1 MPENR
6 LEIIKKYLK
15 TDNISLET
23 LKTLTGE
30 QESKNLI
37 KNLLNIEREYLVYCD
52 IKSSPPKYKIFSN
65 IKNLI
70 LMAKESEEITNFTP
84 YIGKVRK
91 FKKNLKFLED
101 KLIERELYNDDW
113 KEFITQ
119 ISDDIEYYEME
130 FMSKAQE
137 QYKNN
142 NYEFLSYIIYEVKS
156 KNHLKQVLALSPHYI
171 NTRNDDKKHIVID
184 LIENF
189 VEEIKKQKK
198 NNINTILY
206 FESIIEEFMENSRF
220 KLTDEERNNV
230 EKIISET
237 REYFNINRNNIKNF
251 KQKEICI
258 KDIEDRL
265 NSNNITRQKIEKLN
279 FKYNINNGFSQNVQ
293 SEISH
298 MEINPNSN
306 IITIDGIDTLD
317 MDDALSI
324 EKKDGIYKLN
334 VYIADVAKVIHEGM
348 YLDLEAKKRTSTIYL
363 SDNIIPMFPFELS
376 NNILSLNTNNY
387 KDVIVYEMYID
398 EKGKIINKNITKR
411 QVLISNKLS
420 YNDVNNIIVNGSN
433 NKNLETTILNLSEL
447 SNILKKNNT
456 KKDWYKEIEDFYNII
471 SGVHKKET
479 SNKDKSPSEVIV
491 EEIMILTNMLTALIF
506 SEKGLPFIYRVHPN
520 IKDTK
525 DYESLKFLEEMV
537 NTEFEHTNTKAYLK
551 IIESLINLY
560 PKAYYSTDNIGHFGI
575 DVKYYSHS
583 TSPIRRYPD
592 LLVQRLI
599 HDLIFE
605 YPTDE
610 KIMHWEEQLIGL
622 CEHLN
627 TQSEIN
633 YSYQCEYEKLKKLI
647 RKEGK

>member
-23 LKTLTGE
+23 LKSLTGE

-37 KNLLNIEREYLVYCD
+37 KNLLNIEREYLIYCD
-52 IKSSPPKYKIFSN
+52 LKSTPPKYKIFSN

-142 NYEFLSYIIYEVKS
+142 NYEFLSYIIYEVKN

-456 KKDWYKEIEDFYNII
+456 KKDGYREIEDFYNII

-583 TSPIRRYPD
+583 TSPIRRYAD

-610 KIMHWEEQLIGL
+610 KVRYWEEQLIVL

>member
-456 KKDWYKEIEDFYNII
+456 KKDGYREIEDFYNII

-583 TSPIRRYPD
+583 TSPIRRYAD

>member
-1 MPENR
+1 MSENR
-6 LEIIKKYLK
+6 LEIVKKYLK

-23 LKTLTGE
+23 LKNLTGE

-37 KNLLNIEREYLVYCD
+37 KNLLNIEREYLIYCD
-52 IKSSPPKYKIFSN
+52 IKSGPPDYSDFKN

-70 LMAKESEEITNFTP
+70 LQAKESEDITSFTS

-91 FKKNLKFLED
+91 FKKNLSFLEAQL
-101 KLIERELYNDDW
+101 KEKSLFNNEWKRFIE
-113 KEFITQ
+113 I
-119 ISDDIEYYEME
+119 ISDDIELFEME
-130 FMSKAQE
+130 FMVKAQE

-142 NYEFLSYIIYEVKS
+142 NYEFLSYIIYEVKN
-156 KNHLKQVLALSPHYI
+156 KNHLRQILTMSPHYV
-171 NTRNDDKKHIVID
+171 NTRNNEKKHIVVD
-184 LIENF
+184 LIERFN
-189 VEEIKKQKK
+189 VEIKSPQK
-198 NNINTILY
+198 NNINNILY
-206 FESIIEEFMENSRF
+206 LGTIIEEFMESSRF
-220 KLTDEERNNV
+220 KLTDEERKYL
-230 EKIISET
+230 ESIIKET
-237 REYFNINRNNIKNF
+237 ADYLSANKSNIRHCR
-251 KQKEICI
+251 QKEICL
-258 KDIEDRL
+258 KDIDDKL

-279 FKYNINNGFSQNVQ
+279 FKYNISNGFSQNIQ
-293 SEISH
+293 SEISY

-348 YLDLEAKKRTSTIYL
+348 YLDLEARKRTSTIYL

-376 NNILSLNTNNY
+376 NNILSLNANNY
-387 KDVIVYEMYID
+387 KDVIAYEMYID
-398 EKGKIINKNITKR
+398 EKGRIINKNITKR
-411 QVLISNKLS
+411 QVLISKKLS
-420 YNDVNNIIVNGSN
+420 YNDVNNIIVHGSN

-447 SNILKKNNT
+447 ASILKKNNT
-456 KKDWYKEIEDFYNII
+456 KKDGYREIEDFYNII

-491 EEIMILTNMLTALIF
+491 EEIMILTNMLNALIF

-537 NTEFEHTNTKAYLK
+537 NTEFERTNTKAYLK

-583 TSPIRRYPD
+583 TSPIRRYAD
-592 LLVQRLI
+592 LVVQRLI

-605 YPTDE
+605 YPTDK
-610 KIMHWEEQLIGL
+610 KIIHWEEQLPGL

>member
-23 LKTLTGE
+23 LKSLTGE

-37 KNLLNIEREYLVYCD
+37 KNLLNIEREYLIYCD
-52 IKSSPPKYKIFSN
+52 LKSTPPKYKIFSN

-142 NYEFLSYIIYEVKS
+142 NYEFLSYIIYEVKN

-420 YNDVNNIIVNGSN
+420 YNDVNNIIVTGSN
-433 NKNLETTILNLSEL
+433 NKNLENTILNLSEL
-447 SNILKKNNT
+447 ASILKKNNT
-456 KKDWYKEIEDFYNII
+456 KKDGYREIEDFYNII

-583 TSPIRRYPD
+583 TSPIRRYAD

>member
-23 LKTLTGE
+23 LKSLTGE

-37 KNLLNIEREYLVYCD
+37 KNLLNIEREYLIYCD
-52 IKSSPPKYKIFSN
+52 LKSTPPKYKIFSN

-142 NYEFLSYIIYEVKS
+142 NYEFLSYIIYEVKN

-348 YLDLEAKKRTSTIYL
+348 YIDLEAKKRTSTIYL

-433 NKNLETTILNLSEL
+433 NKNLENTILNLSEL
-447 SNILKKNNT
+447 ASILKKNNT
-456 KKDWYKEIEDFYNII
+456 KKDGYREIEDFYNII

-506 SEKGLPFIYRVHPN
+506 SEKGLPFMYRVHPN

-537 NTEFEHTNTKAYLK
+537 NNEFANTNTKAYLK

-575 DVKYYSHS
+575 GVQYYSHS
-583 TSPIRRYPD
+583 TSPIRRYAD
-592 LLVQRLI
+592 LVVQRLI

-605 YPTDE
+605 YPTDK
-610 KIMHWEEQLIGL
+610 KIIHWEEQLTGL